1 MSRYPI
7 NPSTGE
13 LQDFEA
19 RPGDPTYAQVAG
31 SQRGSRRQRWG
42 NRVLLAVQPSNNP
55 NLGGAIARNRAT
67 VVEVGDLGIVR
78 PLALQVR
85 FAVNG
90 GGQPQLPFAPLTPP
104 FASSDLI
111 QLVWTVRRGID
122 PVADATRDTY
132 LQPLSQPAGSIYGSI
147 DRAPFDVIAARSLGI
162 DVELRQ
168 TDATG
173 LGPPTQPTIT
183 TNYWVEVIAFPITNE
198 GNLQKLTA
206 WQNNVGPGFRA
217 ASPTSIVLMPVH
229 NARCQFIIC
238 NTSTNANLWVS
249 FGAPAVITPT
259 PQATFV
265 LPSSPQFSVYES
277 PVDGFR
283 GIVYGIWDN
292 ATPNGGA
299 LVTEG
304 ERMSGQYP

>member
-1 MSRYPI
+1 MRSPI
-7 NPSTGE
+7 DPLTGE
-13 LQDFEA
+13 LLDFDA
-19 RPGDPTYAQVAG
+19 RPGDPTYAQQSG
-31 SQRGSRRQRWG
+31 QQRGSRAKRWG

-67 VVEVGDLGIVR
+67 VVEVGDLGVVR
-78 PLALQVR
+78 PIAVQVR
-85 FAVNG
+85 FAYNG

-104 FASSDLI
+104 LPSVDMI
-111 QLVWTVRRGID
+111 RLVWTVRRGVD
-122 PVADATRDTY
+122 PASTPTADTY
-132 LQPLSQPAGSIYGSI
+132 LQPLSEPAGSINGSI
-147 DRAPFDVIAARSLGI
+147 DRAPFDVIPARSLGI
-162 DVELRQ
+162 DVELQ
-168 TDATG
+168 QVGAG
-173 LGPPTQPTIT
+173 GFGPPTQPILP
-183 TNYWVEVIAFPITNE
+183 TNYWVEVVAFPVTHE

-206 WQNNVGPGFRA
+206 WQNVAGPSFKA
-217 ASPTSIVLMPVH
+217 ASATSIVLMPLH

-249 FGAPAVITPT
+249 FGDPAIITPT
-259 PQATFV
+259 PHATLV